1 MHGPLPLGSGPRY
14 VGGMAKRKRMVDT
27 SVREEDI
34 ELGQSRTKARKE
46 RKDLQSR
53 LEALAMRLAKTPPHI
68 VAGLDLGVEAEREI
82 AQLASQKKGS
92 ALARQRKRVG
102 GVLRTMDLDEI
113 EAALEAKNR

>member
-46 RKDLQSR
+46 RKDLQS
-53 LEALAMRLAKTPPHI
+53 ADH
-68 VAGLDLGVEAEREI
+68 
-82 AQLASQKKGS
+82 SH
-92 ALARQRKRVG
+92 
-102 GVLRTMDLDEI
+102 
-113 EAALEAKNR
+113 